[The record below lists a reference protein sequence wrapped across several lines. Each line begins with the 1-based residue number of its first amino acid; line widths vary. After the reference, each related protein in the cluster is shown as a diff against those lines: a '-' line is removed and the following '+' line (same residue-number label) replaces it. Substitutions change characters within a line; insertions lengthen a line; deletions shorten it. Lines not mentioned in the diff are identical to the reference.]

1 MEGVRGQL
9 GLHIHRGTLIS
20 LIAIPAISKSHPIHS
35 SSHSF
40 FVHWKFLAF
49 GWKWALATLRTHKER
64 TYWSSRFLKGHSI
77 QMPPVPSMCAI
88 GLKPGASRTPLE
100 SQCMHLMLHPL
111 LKYPLRLGHGTF
123 KRSLNLRLSW
133 PKLTYSNFEVFIS
146 SLVWDFVVWN
156 ALHRALKSVQ
166 RIEAITLLEC
176 FCSAQRLLALSGHKR
191 DNPDAYMQST
201 LCLGGGFLE
210 HV

>member
-1 MEGVRGQL
+1 MQALSIAGVRGQL
-9 GLHIHRGTLIS
+9 GLHSHWGTLIS

-40 FVHWKFLAF
+40 FAHWKFLAF

-111 LKYPLRLGHGTF
+111 LKYSLRLGHGTF
-123 KRSLNLRLSW
+123 KRSLWTLDSLGQSW
-133 PKLTYSNFEVFIS
+133 HIPTSRSFSVHLFEMLLCGMPCTGLS
-146 SLVWDFVVWN
+146 SLS
-156 ALHRALKSVQ
+156 R
-166 RIEAITLLEC
+166 E
-176 FCSAQRLLALSGHKR
+176 
-191 DNPDAYMQST
+191 
-201 LCLGGGFLE
+201 
-210 HV
+210 